1 MRSHRPSARSRSR
14 PGRAA
19 ALFAAA
25 VSARTVGV
33 VVVVRLTH
41 DARTTDRPTDRTLGS
56 TEQRSGAVVRS
67 FVRSFV
73 RTVLVR

>member
-1 MRSHRPSARSRSR
+1 MRSHRSSARSRSR

-41 DARTTDRPTDRTLGS
+41 DARTADRPDRTLGS
-56 TEQRSGAVVRS
+56 TEQQRSGAVVGQ
-67 FVRSFV
+67 FV
-73 RTVLVR
+73 